1 MGVFNSPTLQSERL
15 ILRKFEKSDIEA
27 LFLLLQDE
35 EVNTFLPWFP
45 ARSTRDAA
53 QIYERKFAGVYRQKQ
68 GYAYAV
74 CLKTDD
80 FPIGYIQAET
90 DESRDLGYALRKE
103 YWHRGIISE
112 AGRVLIQRLREDG
125 VPYITATH
133 DVKNPRSGGVMKALG
148 MRYRYS
154 YKEQWQP
161 KNIPVVFR
169 MYQLNL
175 DGEQDR
181 VYTKYRE
188 RYEHFI
194 ESGV

>member
-1 MGVFNSPTLQSERL
+1 M
-15 ILRKFEKSDIEA
+15 
-27 LFLLLQDE
+27 
-35 EVNTFLPWFP
+35 
-45 ARSTRDAA
+45 
-53 QIYERKFAGVYRQKQ
+53 
-68 GYAYAV
+68 
-74 CLKTDD
+74 
-80 FPIGYIQAET
+80 
-90 DESRDLGYALRKE
+90 
-103 YWHRGIISE
+103 
-112 AGRVLIQRLREDG
+112 LIQRLREDG